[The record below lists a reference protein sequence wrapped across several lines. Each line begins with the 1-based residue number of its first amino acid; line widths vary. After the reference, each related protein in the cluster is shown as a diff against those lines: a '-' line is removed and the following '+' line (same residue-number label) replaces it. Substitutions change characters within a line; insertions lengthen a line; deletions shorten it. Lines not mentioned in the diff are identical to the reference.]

1 MKVKLYDIN
10 ALKKQIN
17 FTKNKNLIIG
27 FTNGCFDLLHE
38 GHISLLVNS
47 KKFCDYLIVGL
58 NSDNSVKILKGKS
71 RPIDKEK
78 IRIKKLSARP
88 EIDAI
93 IVFDDETPLKL
104 ISELIPDV
112 LIKGSDYME
121 KEVVGSDIVIDNGG
135 KIEFIELVHGYSTSR
150 IVKKMNKQ

>member
-1 MKVKLYDIN
+1 MTVKLYDIN
-10 ALKKQIN
+10 ALKKKIN

-38 GHISLLVNS
+38 GHVSLLVNS

-58 NSDNSVKILKGKS
+58 NSDNSVKMLKGKS

-78 IRIKKLSARP
+78 IRIKKLAARP

-93 IVFDDETPLKL
+93 IVFYDETPLKL

-150 IVKKMNKQ
+150 IVKEMNKQ